1 LGGWAEPA
9 ASSRDVMGRGEPC
22 DELPHGLFAIISRV
36 VENGEAVACWG
47 DTTINWVGLL
57 WRRGRRHNIFASEH
71 VAYWEWEQR
80 RLRSKGDWTPIIIDT
95 GLEQQATIN
104 PQKYLTD

>member
-47 DTTINWVGLL
+47 DTSINWVGLL
-57 WRRGRRHNIFASEH
+57 WRRGTRHNNFASEH
-71 VAYWEWEQR
+71 VAYWEER
-80 RLRSKGDWTPIIIDT
+80 RL
-95 GLEQQATIN
+95 N
-104 PQKYLTD
+104 PDHSRHRIRTRKVFNWLSV